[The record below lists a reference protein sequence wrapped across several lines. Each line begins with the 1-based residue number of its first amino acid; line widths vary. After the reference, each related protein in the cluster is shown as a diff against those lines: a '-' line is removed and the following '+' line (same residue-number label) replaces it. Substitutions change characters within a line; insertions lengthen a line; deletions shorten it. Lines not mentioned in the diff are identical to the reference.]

1 MYTGAEVEDDF
12 PLQSLDSTSRV
23 SETFVRLWGEE
34 AVPFKL
40 TLDMDF
46 NSIKDT
52 EAFKKDVQKDVA
64 TAAKIDIKH
73 VRVIGLRAGRVVDML
88 IASEA
93 GDAQAIVQDLE
104 EQIKTPNS
112 LLMQGTMTSK
122 TKKDPYYCQT
132 ITYCTQY
139 VCLLLSIPPLR
150 TRARSLPFSPL
161 LSLSSPRHS
170 PLFPSRQSHSVF
182 LSSLTIPNCLLLS
195 SHLTYEFANHLLP
208 GIISF
213 SFLQVEY
220 NHL

>member
-64 TAAKIDIKH
+64 TAAKIDEKH
-73 VRVIGLRAGRVVDML
+73 VRVIGLRAGSVVDML

-93 GDAQAIVQDLE
+93 GDAQEIVQDLE

-112 LLMQGTMTSK
+112 LLMQGKMTSK
-122 TKKDPYYCQT
+122 TKKDPYYCQP
-132 ITYCTQY
+132 ITYCTQ
-139 VCLLLSIPPLR
+139 
-150 TRARSLPFSPL
+150 
-161 LSLSSPRHS
+161 
-170 PLFPSRQSHSVF
+170 
-182 LSSLTIPNCLLLS
+182 
-195 SHLTYEFANHLLP
+195 
-208 GIISF
+208 
-213 SFLQVEY
+213 
-220 NHL
+220 